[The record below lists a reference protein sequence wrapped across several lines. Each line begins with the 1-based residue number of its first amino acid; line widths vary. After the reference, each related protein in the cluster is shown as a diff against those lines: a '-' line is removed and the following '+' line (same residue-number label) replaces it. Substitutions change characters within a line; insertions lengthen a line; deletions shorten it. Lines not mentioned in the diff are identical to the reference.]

1 MTFKTV
7 EQMQDEIEQLRVDYN
22 EAFIDGANTERAKI
36 VAWLRDDADEFV
48 YANLKKSDSDA
59 NIISET
65 IVRCMIGIGKREY
78 LK

>member
-1 MTFKTV
+1 MN
-7 EQMQDEIEQLRVDYN
+7 EDNYDIDEYFQEIRQ
-22 EAFIDGANTERAKI
+22 EAAEKERAKV

-65 IVRCMIGIGKREY
+65 IVRCMIGIGKREH